1 MHDEPDNHSSPDS
14 ADRATEPAAT
24 PRADETAEEKR
35 ARQMAEIKAKAAA
48 RMAAKGNAP
57 AQTETPHATPE
68 TPATPRA
75 KNISPSPDKEISQAG
90 SLPAPPHA
98 DAPPSPAS
106 QAAPQAKAP
115 SGQSRDTV
123 MGATGAS
130 TGTADS
136 PTTDAA
142 ASAPPADETPEQK
155 RARIIAEAKAK
166 AAARMAAAKGDAK
179 VGGETPGATAPPV
192 TATTNTTT
200 PATSDEEKA
209 ARIAEARAKAAAF
222 KGATGK
228 GPTGESG
235 TTPTRPTPP
244 AAGAASAA
252 GAPKAPVKK
261 KEEGAKPTDATNHP
275 LVARLREKLGG
286 AIVEASEFLGQLSVR
301 VSPARVVEVCE
312 FLKRDVESPFDYLS
326 DLTCVHF
333 PENADA
339 PFEIV
344 YNLYSI
350 SANRRV
356 RLKARTTDAAGV
368 ESVTGVWPAA
378 NWLEREIYD
387 LFGVQFHHHP
397 DLRRILLPP
406 DWEGHPL
413 RKDYPLEPVENNWT
427 AKHLPEFTDVQ
438 REQLE
443 QRRAYG
449 LEALSTPNERRVR
462 DIFRAGKEVM
472 PLDRK

>member
-1 MHDEPDNHSSPDS
+1 MNDAPDNNSSPDS
-14 ADRATEPAAT
+14 ADGATEQPAA

-48 RMAAKGNAP
+48 RMAAKGGAP
-57 AQTETPHATPE
+57 AQTDTSTAKTETSA
-68 TPATPRA
+68 APRTDD
-75 KNISPSPDKEISQAG
+75 ISPSPGKEISQAG

-98 DAPPSPAS
+98 DAPPTPES

-123 MGATGAS
+123 MGASSGETEPHAN
-130 TGTADS
+130 A
-136 PTTDAA
+136 DAA
-142 ASAPPADETPEQK
+142 TTSAPPADETPEQK

-166 AAARMAAAKGDAK
+166 AAAKMAAAKGGAK
-179 VGGETPGATAPPV
+179 VGGETQEGAATPPV
-192 TATTNTTT
+192 AATTQ
-200 PATSDEEKA
+200 PAATSDEEKA

-222 KGATGK
+222 KGAAGATGA
-228 GPTGESG
+228 
-235 TTPTRPTPP
+235 TPPKPP
-244 AAGAASAA
+244 AATAAGAPAA

-261 KEEGAKPTDATNHP
+261 KEEGAKPADASNHP
-275 LVARLREKLGG
+275 LVKRLRENLDG
-286 AIVEASEFLGQLSVR
+286 AVVEASEFLGQLSVR
-301 VSPARVVEVCE
+301 VAPARVVEVCE
-312 FLKRDVESPFDYLS
+312 FLRRDAESPFDYLS

-350 SANRRV
+350 SANVRV
-356 RLKARTTDAAGV
+356 RLKAQTTDEAGV

-378 NWLEREIYD
+378 NWMEREVYD
-387 LFGVQFHHHP
+387 LFGVQFINHP